1 MMDLEDKVFAI
12 IDEELE
18 KIEQAITKLESENSQ
33 LKENIENKE
42 SVLQQL
48 EKINEGNV

>member
-1 MMDLEDKVFAI
+1 MHLEDKVFAI

-42 SVLQQL
+42 NILQQL
-48 EKINEGNV
+48 EKINEDNV